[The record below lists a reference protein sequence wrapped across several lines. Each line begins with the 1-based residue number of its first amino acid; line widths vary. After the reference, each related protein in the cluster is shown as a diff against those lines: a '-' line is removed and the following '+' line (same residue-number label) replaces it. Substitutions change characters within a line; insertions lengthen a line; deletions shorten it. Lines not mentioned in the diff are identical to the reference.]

1 MPDEPNPTRSV
12 DFDGHLERP
21 LLSLTADERLDWI
34 WACMELLWAGENAR
48 SKRERGTMTEDAGVE
63 SERESHPYPTIPN
76 TPDST

>member
-1 MPDEPNPTRSV
+1 MPDEPTVTGS

-21 LLSLTADERLDWI
+21 LLSLTPAERLDWI

-48 SKRERGTMTEDAGVE
+48 SKRDRGTMTEEPGVE
-63 SERESHPYPTIPN
+63 SERESHPYPTISN